1 MYNKLTIHCKKLPP
15 ESSFSEK
22 KQFWAKT
29 FYFIKFVHMHFG
41 VSQKRVHKFLRRKYI
56 KPPKTQEKMFVQ
68 FYQLW
73 ADLALW

>member
-41 VSQKRVHKFLRRKYI
+41 VSHKECLSS
-56 KPPKTQEKMFVQ
+56 
-68 FYQLW
+68 
-73 ADLALW
+73 